1 MKFRPLP
8 IRTQRPLGPAS
19 LVPLAGANSRRRRY
33 WFAPADSKGLGM
45 KIVQSLVKR
54 IGGALHISSDDNG
67 RGMCITAT

>member
-1 MKFRPLP
+1 MRVP

-19 LVPLAGANSRRRRY
+19 LVPLVGANSRRRRY
-33 WFAPADSKGLGM
+33 WLAPADSKGLGI

-67 RGMCITAT
+67 RGTCFTAT